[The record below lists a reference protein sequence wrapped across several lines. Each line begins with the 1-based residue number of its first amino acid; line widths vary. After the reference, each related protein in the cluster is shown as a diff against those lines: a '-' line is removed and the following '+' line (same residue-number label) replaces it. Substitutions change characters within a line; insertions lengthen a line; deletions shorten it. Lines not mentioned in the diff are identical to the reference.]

1 MTTQEELNATIADL
15 VQPRKGILAADESSP
30 TIAKRFKAVGVESTE
45 ATRREYRSIIISTPG
60 LGEHISGVILFE
72 ETLEQLSLEDIA
84 IPKLLASQGIVPG
97 IKVDQGKGPLVN
109 APGDEITY
117 GLDGL
122 AARLEHY
129 KAMGARFAKWRDVF
143 HISDTLPSIQ
153 CRGAGPLCRR
163 VPVDGYCADC

>member
-1 MTTQEELNATIADL
+1 M
-15 VQPRKGILAADESSP
+15 IL
-30 TIAKRFKAVGVESTE
+30 
-45 ATRREYRSIIISTPG
+45 Y
-60 LGEHISGVILFE
+60 E
-72 ETLEQLSLEDIA
+72 ETLEQLSLEDVA
-84 IPKLLASQGIVPG
+84 IPKLLASQGMVPG

-163 VPVDGYCADC
+163 VPVDGYCADRGAGGTD